1 MPKIISAGLVLLGV
15 WLLAEVF
22 TGGFRA
28 RVPDDPAERGEHAFV
43 WSAFAWVSAGLIA
56 QMALIHTAGFVIRRR
71 RAVRLRRARFWQHAL
86 VARSG
91 HRAGSR
97 SAGFSFLRA
106 LPECQS
112 AGGLVKA
119 DPGRRGNMTET
130 LNALISGFGVALQ
143 PINLLWG
150 FVGVTLGTAIG
161 VLPGVGPALTVAM
174 LLPLTVKL
182 DPTGALIMFAG
193 IYYGA
198 MYGGSTTTIL
208 LNTPGE
214 SASIATA
221 LEGNKMARSGRAGPA
236 LATAAIGS
244 FVAGTIATLLL
255 TVLAPIVVEVAL
267 KFGPAEYFA
276 LMVFAFVTV
285 AAVLGSSTVRGLTM
299 LFLGLLLGLVGID
312 DQTGQMRF
320 AFGVPELLDGIDV
333 VVLAV
338 GLFAV
343 GEGLYM
349 ASYQSRQQEKVEQVR
364 GSLLMSKDDWRRSW
378 PAWLRATF
386 IGFPFGTI
394 PAGGAEIPTF
404 LSYALEKKL
413 SKHPEEF
420 GKGAIEGVAGPEAAN
435 NAASAG
441 VLVPLLTL
449 GIPTSATAA
458 ILLAAFQ
465 NYGLQP
471 GPLLFQTQATLV
483 WGLIASMYIGN
494 ILLLVLN
501 LPLIGLWVKV
511 LSIPKPLLYG
521 GILVFATLGAYSL
534 HQSVVDLVTLYVFG
548 LLGFVMRRWGFP
560 VAPVVIGLILGPLA
574 ESQFRKALA
583 ISQGDPSVFFTQPIS
598 ASLLALTA
606 ALIIVPWIVRLSRRK
621 SRQIA

>member
-1 MPKIISAGLVLLGV
+1 MSDTLAALLG
-15 WLLAEVF
+15 
-22 TGGFRA
+22 
-28 RVPDDPAERGEHAFV
+28 
-43 WSAFAWVSAGLIA
+43 
-56 QMALIHTAGFVIRRR
+56 
-71 RAVRLRRARFWQHAL
+71 
-86 VARSG
+86 
-91 HRAGSR
+91 
-97 SAGFSFLRA
+97 
-106 LPECQS
+106 
-112 AGGLVKA
+112 
-119 DPGRRGNMTET
+119 
-130 LNALISGFGVALQ
+130 GFGVALV
-143 PINLLWG
+143 PANLLWG
-150 FVGVTLGTAIG
+150 FVGVTLGTAVG

-221 LEGNKMARSGRAGPA
+221 LEGNRMARSGRAGPA

-244 FVAGTIATLLL
+244 FVAGTLATILL
-255 TVLAPIVVEVAL
+255 TLLAPIVVELAL

-312 DQTGQMRF
+312 EQTGQMRF
-320 AFGVPELLDGIDV
+320 AFGVPELMDGIDV

-343 GEGLYM
+343 GEALYV
-349 ASYQSRQQEKVEQVR
+349 AAYQSRVKEAVMPVS
-364 GSLLMSKDDWRRSW
+364 GSLMMSREDWRRSW
-378 PAWLRATF
+378 PAWLRATA

-413 SKHPEEF
+413 ARHPEQF

-435 NAASAG
+435 NASSTG

-465 NYGLQP
+465 NYGIQP
-471 GPLLFQTQATLV
+471 GPLLFQTQGALV
-483 WGLIASMYIGN
+483 WGLIASLYVGN
-494 ILLLVLN
+494 VLLLVLN
-501 LPLIGLWVKV
+501 LPLIGLWVQV
-511 LSIPKPLLYG
+511 LKIPQPLLYA

-534 HQSVVDLVTLYVFG
+534 HQSVVDLATLYVFG
-548 LLGFVMRRWGFP
+548 LLGFMMRRWGFP
-560 VAPVVIGLILGPLA
+560 VAPAVIGLILGPLA
-574 ESQFRKALA
+574 ESQFRRALA
-583 ISQGDPSVFFTQPIS
+583 ISQGDPSVFFTHPIS
-598 ASLLALTA
+598 ATFLALTA
-606 ALIIVPWIVRLSRRK
+606 TLVLVPWLYRVVQEWRARGS
-621 SRQIA
+621 A